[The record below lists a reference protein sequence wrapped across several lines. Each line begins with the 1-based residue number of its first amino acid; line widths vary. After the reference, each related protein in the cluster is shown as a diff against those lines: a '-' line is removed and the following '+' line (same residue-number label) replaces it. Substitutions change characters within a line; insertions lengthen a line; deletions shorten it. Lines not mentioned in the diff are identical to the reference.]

1 MRSVLEKKAAG
12 VILVVKQVGALHK
25 EGGELLH
32 FFGHLTTRVRVIEQM
47 QKFYILF

>member
-12 VILVVKQVGALHK
+12 VILVVKVGALHK